1 MFGESLGGEGRE
13 YQVLQEKIKLQKL
26 NLN

>member
-13 YQVLQEKIKLQKL
+13 YQVLQEIIKLQKI

>member
-13 YQVLQEKIKLQKL
+13 YQVLQEKNKLQKI
-26 NLN
+26 N